1 LPFPFKNTLIINN
14 ITVIMPARRLSNNN
28 MIESHPCRESITTR
42 KSLTKSNERP
52 RSVHFSQKVHVQKV
66 LHVSDYT
73 SSEHEASWYKSADY
87 SAMKQEMNQAVKSLA
102 AFGIFRCRQFVNPD
116 FTIRGLEGRTV
127 GGGKDRMQN
136 KIVARRVVMQQQ
148 QLQKYQNVFDP
159 EYLAKIYRNEA
170 RHCQL
175 TAQEIGKD
183 DEYVAR
189 IIYGK

>member
-1 LPFPFKNTLIINN
+1 MI
-14 ITVIMPARRLSNNN
+14 VIMPARRVSHNN
-28 MIESHPCRESITTR
+28 MIESHSCHEPIATSQ
-42 KSLTKSNERP
+42 SLTKSNERP
-52 RSVHFSQKVHVQKV
+52 TSVHFSQKVHVQKV

-73 SSEHEASWYKSADY
+73 SSEHEATWYKSADF
-87 SAMKQEMNQAVKSLA
+87 SAMKQEMNQAVKNLTT
-102 AFGIFRCRQFVNPD
+102 FGIVRCREVNPD
-116 FTIRGLEGRTV
+116 FTIRGLEGRTT

-148 QLQKYQNVFDP
+148 QLQKNQNVIDP
-159 EYLAKIYRNEA
+159 DCLAKIYHHEA

-189 IIYGK
+189 LIYGK